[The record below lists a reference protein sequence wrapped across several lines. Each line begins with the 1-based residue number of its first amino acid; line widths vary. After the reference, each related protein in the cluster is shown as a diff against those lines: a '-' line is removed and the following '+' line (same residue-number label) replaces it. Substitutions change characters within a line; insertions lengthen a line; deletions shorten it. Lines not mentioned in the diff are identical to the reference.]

1 MSPLWRDEI
10 GVLFAPRRL
19 VLARVSRGLR
29 PRRLGSE
36 FCDVPLGHFATWE
49 PALASLRERLS
60 SAEWKNANVRV
71 VVADHWVR
79 YMIVPWVA
87 DLTDEAE
94 RLTHARHLLSQAYG
108 EMDDWIVTLSGV
120 VPGRPQIATALPGAL
135 LTGLMKDIAASGNH
149 LISTQPQLVTAFN
162 AAAPRLPRTPCWF
175 VSVNE
180 GSLAAAHVTT
190 NGWDRVHA
198 VRIGSDWSA
207 ELRRLRL
214 FGRIASS
221 NESEERVFVHA
232 PVWLRPA
239 SNDGNDGLE
248 WLQEDSPCDST
259 TISQL
264 AWLQAHNV

>member
-1 MSPLWRDEI
+1 
-10 GVLFAPRRL
+10 VLLAPRRL

-29 PRRLGSE
+29 PRRLGSA
-36 FCDVPLGHFATWE
+36 FCDVPTGHFATWE
-49 PALASLRERLS
+49 PALAALREQLT
-60 SAEWKNANVRV
+60 APEWQHANVRV

-87 DLTDEAE
+87 DLNDEAE

-108 EMDDWIVTLSGV
+108 EMDDWILTLSDA
-120 VPGRPQIATALPGAL
+120 VPGRSLIATALPGAL
-135 LTGLMKDIAASGNH
+135 LTGLMADVAASGNR
-149 LISTQPQLVTAFN
+149 LISTQPQLATAFN
-162 AAAPRLPRTPCWF
+162 TAAPRLPGGPFWF

-180 GSLAAAHVTT
+180 GSLAAAHVTS

-214 FGRIASS
+214 FGRIACS
-221 NESEERVFVHA
+221 NQGEERVFVHA

-239 SNDGNDGLE
+239 SNEGDDGLE
-248 WLQEDSPCDST
+248 WLDEDSPSDNT
-259 TISQL
+259 TVSQL
-264 AWLQAHNV
+264 AWLQAHTV